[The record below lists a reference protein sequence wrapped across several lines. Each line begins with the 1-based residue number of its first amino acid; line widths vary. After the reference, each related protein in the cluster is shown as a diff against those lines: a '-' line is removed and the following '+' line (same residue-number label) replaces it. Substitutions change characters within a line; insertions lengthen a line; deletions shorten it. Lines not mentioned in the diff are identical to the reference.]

1 MESDNIKASVQ
12 ERFERAKQEQE
23 RIKEEKIRQLKTLYI
38 NTNNS
43 NDQEHGT
50 QRQAAVQSLQE
61 KRGII
66 IIIIIIKIL
75 LYLIIIKYKN

>member
-43 NDQEHGT
+43 NDQEHT
-50 QRQAAVQSLQE
+50 QRQSAVQSLQE
-61 KRGII
+61 KLGI

-75 LYLIIIKYKN
+75 LYVL

>member
-43 NDQEHGT
+43 NDQEHT

-61 KRGII
+61 KLGIIII

-75 LYLIIIKYKN
+75 LYVLQLL